1 MNTHYNVSINVIFS
15 GWEHT
20 IADYLQT
27 DIGGI
32 RGATLIVN
40 GGAAF
45 KYLRHEAGIHRVQRI
60 PATERSGRIHT
71 STISVIV
78 LPTPSEIEINID
90 QKDLKIEVK
99 RASGAG
105 GQHVNKTES
114 AVRMVHLPTGISV
127 ECQESRSQI
136 KNRQIAMTKLSA
148 LLYQQKIAA
157 QQAEEA
163 ASRKSQ
169 VKTRNRNEKI
179 RTYNFK
185 DDRVTD
191 HRLGVNY
198 YNLKGFFQ
206 GEEDL
211 DNLIQQLDEKYKLDM
226 LLNIVNSTK

>member
-1 MNTHYNVSINVIFS
+1 MYFFS

-20 IADYLQT
+20 IADHLQT

-136 KNRQIAMTKLSA
+136 KNRQIAMAKLSA
-148 LLYQQKIAA
+148 LLYQQKITE
-157 QQAEEA
+157 QQAEET

-191 HRLGVNY
+191 HRLGVNC
-198 YNLKGFFQ
+198 YNLKSFFQ